1 MTKAPG
7 FGGLFCDLPRPI
19 PHHRSGVR
27 KLRTGSAPYGILLRI
42 KAATAVDGG
51 ARGEAG
57 IGEHSLCLSY
67 VRKINWIDVGFAG

>member
-1 MTKAPG
+1 MRKPRTEGAPQG
-7 FGGLFCDLPRPI
+7 NF
-19 PHHRSGVR
+19 
-27 KLRTGSAPYGILLRI
+27 LRI